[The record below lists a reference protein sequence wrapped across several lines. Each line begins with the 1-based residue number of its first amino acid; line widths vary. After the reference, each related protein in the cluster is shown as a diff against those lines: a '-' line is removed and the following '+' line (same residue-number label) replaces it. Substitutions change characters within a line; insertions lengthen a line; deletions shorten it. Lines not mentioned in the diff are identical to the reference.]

1 MDEAAAA
8 DALGRA
14 VGGAVA
20 RHLRPSA
27 GGGEEAWEKR
37 GETMVREVQDL
48 VLREAGAPGGGQAP
62 PPARRALLAA
72 VHELRRARRGAD
84 GAGAGASGARD
95 LATPVVE
102 EVVLAASSAS
112 GSPPG
117 GEPPAGEFPDAALV
131 AVRKTVPPGPSSY
144 SRGRPGPPPGALEA
158 ALEEALR
165 RLPGAGDDDGD
176 RLRAL
181 DAVLKLQG
189 ALASQRA
196 LQLQEAQLE
205 LQARKLGASLE
216 RNGLLSEANEV
227 SSRRAEAAEVGL
239 RARAALEHARREDAR
254 VVRFCK
260 ICADDI
266 LSGLLVMLAAV
277 AAGARGRVASRVV
290 FDACE
295 RRFWA
300 TRAAS
305 ASSGLLDFLGL
316 SAGEIV
322 ASFLPLEHLE
332 YAACCAGVLVR
343 LAGSFAL
350 LALLAAH
357 LLRRGVTSDRWGAP
371 SSALALLLA
380 TGCGYVG
387 RLAVAGAG
395 GARRR
400 VAPPVGGAVLCACRA
415 PCRQPH
421 GRKGPC
427 WGRDQPRRYCH
438 RSGGG
443 LFQTRAYRPTAGVSR
458 RPPAWDS
465 AHTPRSGRLAAL
477 LLRLIQS
484 VSVVRWGGE
493 EVSGGGGS
501 GVAGLPSL
509 CGLRDVIL

>member
-1 MDEAAAA
+1 
-8 DALGRA
+8 
-14 VGGAVA
+14 
-20 RHLRPSA
+20 
-27 GGGEEAWEKR
+27 
-37 GETMVREVQDL
+37 MVREVQDL

-395 GARRR
+395 GRGDVWLLLW
-400 VAPPVGGAVLCACRA
+400 VALCSVHAALLAGSRTVVRGLAGGETNPAATATGVEVDSFKPA
-415 PCRQPH
+415 PTDLPL
-421 GRKGPC
+421 G
-427 WGRDQPRRYCH
+427 
-438 RSGGG
+438 S
-443 LFQTRAYRPTAGVSR
+443 
-458 RPPAWDS
+458 
-465 AHTPRSGRLAAL
+465 LAAL
-477 LLRLIQS
+477 RLGTALILPALVGWLPFCFDS
-484 VSVVRWGGE
+484 YSRSRW
-493 EVSGGGGS
+493 
-501 GVAGLPSL
+501 
-509 CGLRDVIL
+509 

>member
-1 MDEAAAA
+1 
-8 DALGRA
+8 
-14 VGGAVA
+14 
-20 RHLRPSA
+20 
-27 GGGEEAWEKR
+27 
-37 GETMVREVQDL
+37 MVREVQDL
-48 VLREAGAPGGGQAP
+48 VLRDAGAPGGGQAP
-62 PPARRALLAA
+62 PAARRALLAA

-84 GAGAGASGARD
+84 GAGAEASGARD
-95 LATPVVE
+95 LATPVVG
-102 EVVLAASSAS
+102 EVVPAASASA
-112 GSPPG
+112 SPPG
-117 GEPPAGEFPDAALV
+117 SEPPAGEFPDAALV
-131 AVRKTVPPGPSSY
+131 EARRTVPLGPSSY
-144 SRGRPGPPPGALEA
+144 SLGRPGPPPGVLEA

-189 ALASQRA
+189 ALASQRT
-196 LQLQEAQLE
+196 LQLQEVQLQ

-239 RARAALEHARREDAR
+239 RAQAALENARREDAR

-305 ASSGLLDFLGL
+305 ASSTLLDFLGL
-316 SAGEIV
+316 SAGEAL

-350 LALLAAH
+350 LALLAAY
-357 LLRRGVTSDRWGAP
+357 LLRRGVASDRWGAP

-395 GARRR
+395 GRGDVWLLLW
-400 VAPPVGGAVLCACRA
+400 VALCSVHAALLAGSRTVVRGLAGGEANPAATASGVEVDSLKPA
-415 PCRQPH
+415 PTDLPL
-421 GRKGPC
+421 G
-427 WGRDQPRRYCH
+427 
-438 RSGGG
+438 S
-443 LFQTRAYRPTAGVSR
+443 
-458 RPPAWDS
+458 
-465 AHTPRSGRLAAL
+465 LAAL
-477 LLRLIQS
+477 RFGTALVIPAL
-484 VSVVRWGGE
+484 VGW
-493 EVSGGGGS
+493 
-501 GVAGLPSL
+501 LPFCFDPYS
-509 CGLRDVIL
+509 RSQW